1 MIVLNYA
8 GAAYELTVEGERE
21 LRALV
26 ESGKASWFGL
36 LRAGESVDLW
46 ISPFIPLTI
55 VTTP

>member
-1 MIVLNYA
+1 MIVLHYG

-26 ESGKASWFGL
+26 EGGKAGWFGL
-36 LRAGESVDLW
+36 LRGGESVDLW
-46 ISPFIPLTI
+46 ISPFIPLSI